1 MADVKIVLRQKPNKE
16 GKLPLALRITKDRKS
31 SFVHLG
37 HHLDPSDWDDIQK
50 RVKKSHPNSARL
62 NNLILKKLAE
72 ANDHSLELE
81 TQKSHVSSRAV
92 KQRIKPSAGSTFFA
106 QADLYLQRMKEAG
119 KYNQYTADKP
129 RVKHFK
135 EFIKHDLPFQEITVA
150 ILERFKGHVRSK
162 LNLSERSAVNHVV
175 MMRSVFSFAIK
186 EGVVDEKYYPF
197 GKGKMKIKF
206 PDSAKIGLSAEE
218 LKNLEDAPLEG
229 QPHHARNLW
238 LFSYY
243 FAGMRV
249 SDVLRLK
256 WSDFQNDRLHYEMG
270 KNNKGGSL
278 KVPDKAEAILEQYK
292 VFKRNSNDLVFPELK
307 DVDLDDKFITERT
320 ISFKTSA
327 IDKCLKK
334 YVAPAAKIDKK
345 LTMHLARHTF
355 AQEAGDKIPLKTLQ
369 RLYRHSSIV
378 TTMGYQSNFTTQEAD
393 DALDKVLGNKPNKA

>member
-1 MADVKIVLRQKPNKE
+1 MADVKVVLRQKPNKE

-31 SFVHLG
+31 SFIHLG
-37 HHLDPSDWDDIQK
+37 QHLDPADWDDVKK

-62 NNLILKKLAE
+62 NNFIIKKLAE
-72 ANDHSLELE
+72 ANDYSLELE

-92 KQRIKPSAGSTFFA
+92 KQRIKPSAGTTFFA
-106 QADLYLQRMKEAG
+106 QADLYLQRLKEAG

-135 EFIKHDLPFQEITVA
+135 EFIKNDLAFPEVTVA
-150 ILERFKGHVRSK
+150 VLERFKNYVRST
-162 LNLSERSAVNHVV
+162 LNLSERSAVNHIV

-206 PDSAKIGLSAEE
+206 PDSAKIGLNAEE
-218 LKNLEDAPLEG
+218 LKNLENAQLEG
-229 QPHHARNLW
+229 QPHHVRNLW

-278 KVPDKAEAILEQYK
+278 KIPDQAAAILEQYK
-292 VFKRNSNDLVFPELK
+292 AFKRNQEDLVFPELK
-307 DVDLDDKFITERT
+307 DVDLDNKFVTERT
-320 ISFKTSA
+320 IAFKTSA

-334 YVAPAAKIDKK
+334 YVAPAAGIDKK

-393 DALDKVLGNKPNKA
+393 DALDKVLGSKL